1 MGHWG
6 KFLLLLF
13 TGRSENKFHQQLG
26 ANSRYYWVGEEQ
38 VPVTVGWTRSK
49 FPDLLSPKHWCHTWH
64 LASTSEYIPSTFP
77 SQLYT
82 TTKLLNN
89 NNNNNN
95 MLDNQ
100 TVSSRVNVPLTL
112 LKFYGTV
119 LLYCNFNS
127 SIHFMYSMCRS
138 PISVSF
144 MFIVH
149 DIDSDSSLRQTIQI
163 LDMLSIFLILMFF
176 RHQHSTLYVK
186 H

>member
-1 MGHWG
+1 MLDRWQCKYPDRQDGSASFLLSRWQSTFLGGQMPIIIMRKEYQAPHIRRLMMGHWG

-49 FPDLLSPKHWCHTWH
+49 FPDLLSPRHWCHTWH

-95 MLDNQ
+95 MLDN
-100 TVSSRVNVPLTL
+100 
-112 LKFYGTV
+112 
-119 LLYCNFNS
+119 
-127 SIHFMYSMCRS
+127 
-138 PISVSF
+138 
-144 MFIVH
+144 
-149 DIDSDSSLRQTIQI
+149 
-163 LDMLSIFLILMFF
+163 
-176 RHQHSTLYVK
+176 
-186 H
+186 